1 MECFTLTVTDVQSKA
16 EATMLTRYTKA
27 DQIMEPR
34 LTATFTVNILITL
47 DSHDP
52 FLHHRLSDKVEGGG
66 GGGGGGEKGGGG
78 GGFEKL

>member
-16 EATMLTRYTKA
+16 EATMLTRYTKV

-47 DSHDP
+47 DSHGP

-66 GGGGGGEKGGGG
+66 GGERWGRGI
-78 GGFEKL
+78 